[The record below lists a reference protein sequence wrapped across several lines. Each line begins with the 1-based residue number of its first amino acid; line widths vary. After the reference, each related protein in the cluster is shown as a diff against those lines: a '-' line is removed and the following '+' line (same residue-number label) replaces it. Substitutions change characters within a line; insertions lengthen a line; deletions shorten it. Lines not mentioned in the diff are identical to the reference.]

1 MQFIITNVI
10 KDQVHYVFPG
20 KNNKNCLLEDYKD
33 FERRKQKQYVK
44 NNEGTDTVFHPPLS

>member
-20 KNNKNCLLEDYKD
+20 KNNKNCLLEHYKD

-44 NNEGTDTVFHPPLS
+44 NNEGTDTLIHPPLS